1 MQTPPPPRTQ
11 KCPHLVTSDKKH
23 APWPLVLVTV
33 SKDNPSELYKTCKS
47 VALQTKK
54 PDRYL
59 VVDSS
64 SDSLIPR
71 MREIAEE
78 FGASYEWIAPR
89 GVYPAM
95 THALESI
102 GQESYVWFINSSD
115 WLAGSESIRVVSEVI
130 DTASRES
137 APPAWIIGQLA
148 LEKPKGLKHHVLPTR
163 DQDFLPLLSSGL
175 IGFPHPSA
183 IISRQALTD
192 VGAFQDG
199 LLIAADYSTALRVGK
214 KYGTPLLVPNTLSV
228 HVPTGFTSQNKLRH
242 AFEKS
247 LARTR
252 VNGSAFWAL
261 EPFRQVVR
269 FVRNKFPSQTPAW
282 NTSRQHENGYPIWL
296 NNKFADYELLE
307 QIKD

>member
-1 MQTPPPPRTQ
+1 M
-11 KCPHLVTSDKKH
+11 TSEKKH
-23 APWPLVLVTV
+23 TPSPLVLVTV

-47 VALQTKK
+47 VALQTRK

-71 MREIAEE
+71 MKEIAEQ
-78 FGASYEWIAPR
+78 FGASYEWIPPR

-102 GQESYVWFINSSD
+102 GEDCYVWFINSSD
-115 WLAGSESIRVVSEVI
+115 WLAGSDSIRIVSDAI
-130 DTASRES
+130 ASTSRR
-137 APPAWIIGQLA
+137 ADPPVWIIGQLA
-148 LEKPKGLKHHVLPTR
+148 LEKSQGLKHHVLPTR
-163 DQDFLPLLSSGL
+163 EQDFLPLLSSGY

-183 IISRQALTD
+183 IITRDALTN

-214 KYGTPLLVPNTLSV
+214 KYGAPVLLPNTLSV
-228 HVPTGFTSQNKLRH
+228 HVPTGFTSQNKFRH

-252 VNGSAFWAL
+252 VNGKVFWAL
-261 EPFRQVVR
+261 EPLRQVVR
-269 FVRNKFPSQTPAW
+269 LVRNKFPSQTPAW
-282 NTSRQHENGYPIWL
+282 NTSRQLENGYPIWL
-296 NNKFADYELLE
+296 NKTFDDHELLE
-307 QIKD
+307 QIND